1 MKAKNNYTTSRLFTA
16 KKPMLDKFTNDK
28 NSQGNTPPPGIL
40 FSNPTF
46 SQFSEEASDFNLK
59 SFVGL
64 LQRRAIIIIG
74 VASVAMGSVIYTTFK
89 QVPIYE
95 SGFQILVE
103 PVNSDAELGK
113 IDVGLASVLKS
124 SGLDYESQIQV
135 LKSPELL
142 GDFIKEI
149 QKSYPDVNYNAL
161 LQSLTIRRLGES
173 KIIQVSYRS
182 DNNRKIKS
190 ILDPLADFYLKY
202 SLNKRQTKLRQGV
215 QFVDAKLPEIRTRL
229 GELQK
234 QMQMFRQRYDF
245 IDPEN
250 QSGVVSSQ
258 IQSLAQQRLT
268 INQQLT
274 AARANYDRLQRREE
288 QLAILNTAPLYQTL
302 IAQQRQLD
310 TQISGELTRFQ
321 PDNPVIRTL
330 QEKRANLSP
339 IIEAEAARTI
349 NIRISE
355 ATDLIKKIE
364 VDNQYLTQV
373 EKQVQLKLDQ
383 LPVLSRQYTEILRNL
398 QIANESLN
406 RFLAAREQLQIEI
419 AQTELP
425 WELIQAAFV
434 PQYPISPDIPRNLML
449 GFVASS
455 LLGIGAAF
463 LREQTDNTYHSIENV
478 QDKLGLPLLGSLPF
492 NKNLVQNPS
501 LNLTKIG
508 KNQEPEVV
516 VDPLVASDEPSN
528 TSVPRSSRSSYYY
541 GQGSFWESLQ
551 VLYSNI
557 QLLNSDRPIKSLVVS
572 SAVPGDGKSTVGFSL
587 AKTAAIMGKKVLL
600 VDCDLRKSKVHK
612 LTQLNNLWGISSLI
626 SSDIDANQV
635 IQQMPG
641 LNGLSVITAGPTPPD
656 PARLLSS
663 DKMSQMMDYFS
674 ENFDLVI
681 YDTPPVSGLVD
692 ARLVAVH
699 TDGVMLVVRIDK
711 TDKSALKQL
720 IDTLKASPINLLGLV
735 VNGEKF
741 QRFGYNYNYR
751 YSSYYYTESKR

>member
-1 MKAKNNYTTSRLFTA
+1 
-16 KKPMLDKFTNDK
+16 MLDQVTNDK
-28 NSQGNTPPPGIL
+28 NSQGNTTPPGIL

-46 SQFSEEASDFNLK
+46 SQFSEEPSDFNLK
-59 SFVGL
+59 SFIGL

-74 VASVAMGSVIYTTFK
+74 VASVAMSGVIYTTFK

-113 IDVGLASVLKS
+113 IDVGLADVLKT

-135 LKSPELL
+135 LRSPELL
-142 GDFIKEI
+142 RDFIKEI
-149 QKSYPDVNYNAL
+149 QKSYPDINYYTFLEA
-161 LQSLTIRRLGES
+161 LTIRRLGQS
-173 KIIQVSYRS
+173 KIIQVSYQS
-182 DNNRKIKS
+182 DNSRKIKL

-215 QFVDAKLPEIRTRL
+215 KFVDEKLPEIRTRL
-229 GELQK
+229 GQLQK
-234 QMQMFRQRYDF
+234 QMQMFRQRYNF

-250 QSGVVSSQ
+250 QSEVISSQ
-258 IQSLAQQRLT
+258 IQSLTQQRLT

-274 AARANYDRLQRREE
+274 AARASYDRLQRREE

-330 QEKRANLSP
+330 QEKRTNLLP
-339 IIEAEAARTI
+339 IIEGEAARTI

-364 VDNQYLTQV
+364 VENQYITQV

-425 WELIQAAFV
+425 WELIQAAFQ
-434 PQYPISPDIPRNLML
+434 PQNPISPDIPRNLIL

-478 QDKLGLPLLGSLPF
+478 QDKVGLPLLGSLPF
-492 NKNLVQNPS
+492 NKNLVRNPS
-501 LNLTKIG
+501 FNLTKIA
-508 KNQEPEVV
+508 KDQEPEVV
-516 VDPLVASDEPSN
+516 VDPLVASNEPSN

-600 VDCDLRKSKVHK
+600 VDCDLRKSKIHK
-612 LTQLNNLWGISSLI
+612 LSQLNNLWGISSLI
-626 SSDIDANQV
+626 SSDIDVNQV

-663 DKMSQMMDYFS
+663 DKMSQMMNYFS

-681 YDTPPVSGLVD
+681 YDTPPLSGLVD

-720 IDTLKASPINLLGLV
+720 VDTLKASPINLLGVV

-741 QRFGYNYNYR
+741 RGLGYNYNYR
-751 YSSYYYTESKR
+751 YSSYYYTNSKR

>member
-1 MKAKNNYTTSRLFTA
+1 
-16 KKPMLDKFTNDK
+16 
-28 NSQGNTPPPGIL
+28 
-40 FSNPTF
+40 
-46 SQFSEEASDFNLK
+46 
-59 SFVGL
+59 
-64 LQRRAIIIIG
+64 
-74 VASVAMGSVIYTTFK
+74 MGSVIYTTFK

-113 IDVGLASVLKS
+113 IDVGLADVLRS

-135 LKSPELL
+135 LRSPELL

-149 QKSYPDVNYNAL
+149 QKSYPDINYYTL
-161 LQSLTIRRLGES
+161 IQGLTIRRLGQS
-173 KIIQVSYRS
+173 KIIQVSYQS
-182 DNNRKIKS
+182 NNSRKIKL

-215 QFVDAKLPEIRTRL
+215 KFVDEKLPEIRTRL
-229 GELQK
+229 GQLQK
-234 QMQMFRQRYDF
+234 QMQMFRQRYNF

-250 QSGVVSSQ
+250 QSEVISSQ
-258 IQSLAQQRLT
+258 IQSLTQQRLT

-274 AARANYDRLQRREE
+274 AARASYDRLQRREE

-330 QEKRANLSP
+330 QEKRTNLLP
-339 IIEAEAARTI
+339 IIEGEAARTI

-364 VDNQYLTQV
+364 VENQYITQV

-434 PQYPISPDIPRNLML
+434 PQYPISPDIPRNLIL

-463 LREQTDNTYHSIENV
+463 LREQTDNTYHSVENV
-478 QDKLGLPLLGSLPF
+478 QDKIGLPLLGSLPF
-492 NKNLVQNPS
+492 NKNLVRNPS
-501 LNLTKIG
+501 LNPTNIG

-528 TSVPRSSRSSYYY
+528 TSVRRRSRSSYYY

-572 SAVPGDGKSTVGFSL
+572 SAVPGDGKTTVGFSL

-612 LTQLNNLWGISSLI
+612 LSQLNNLWGTSSLI
-626 SSDIDANQV
+626 SSDIDVNQV
-635 IQQMPG
+635 IQQMPA
-641 LNGLSVITAGPTPPD
+641 LNGLSVITAGPVPPD

-681 YDTPPVSGLVD
+681 YDTPPLSGLVD

-711 TDKSALKQL
+711 TDKSDLKQL
-720 IDTLKASPINLLGLV
+720 IDTLKASPINLLGVV

-741 QRFGYNYNYR
+741 RGFGYNYNYR
-751 YSSYYYTESKR
+751 YSSYYYTKSKS

>member
-1 MKAKNNYTTSRLFTA
+1 
-16 KKPMLDKFTNDK
+16 
-28 NSQGNTPPPGIL
+28 
-40 FSNPTF
+40 
-46 SQFSEEASDFNLK
+46 
-59 SFVGL
+59 
-64 LQRRAIIIIG
+64 
-74 VASVAMGSVIYTTFK
+74 
-89 QVPIYE
+89 
-95 SGFQILVE
+95 
-103 PVNSDAELGK
+103 
-113 IDVGLASVLKS
+113 
-124 SGLDYESQIQV
+124 
-135 LKSPELL
+135 
-142 GDFIKEI
+142 
-149 QKSYPDVNYNAL
+149 
-161 LQSLTIRRLGES
+161 
-173 KIIQVSYRS
+173 
-182 DNNRKIKS
+182 
-190 ILDPLADFYLKY
+190 
-202 SLNKRQTKLRQGV
+202 
-215 QFVDAKLPEIRTRL
+215 
-229 GELQK
+229 
-234 QMQMFRQRYDF
+234 
-245 IDPEN
+245 
-250 QSGVVSSQ
+250 
-258 IQSLAQQRLT
+258 
-268 INQQLT
+268 
-274 AARANYDRLQRREE
+274 YDRLQRREE

-330 QEKRANLSP
+330 QEKRTNLLP
-339 IIEAEAARTI
+339 IIEGEAARTI

-364 VDNQYLTQV
+364 VENQYITQV

-425 WELIQAAFV
+425 WELIQAAFQ
-434 PQYPISPDIPRNLML
+434 PQNPISPDIPRNLIL

-478 QDKLGLPLLGSLPF
+478 QDKVGLPLLGSLPF
-492 NKNLVQNPS
+492 NKNLVRNPS
-501 LNLTKIG
+501 FNLTKIA
-508 KNQEPEVV
+508 KDQEPEVV
-516 VDPLVASDEPSN
+516 VDPLVASNEPSN

-600 VDCDLRKSKVHK
+600 VDCDLRKSKIHK
-612 LTQLNNLWGISSLI
+612 LSQLNNLWGISSLI
-626 SSDIDANQV
+626 SSDIDVNQV

-663 DKMSQMMDYFS
+663 DKMSQMMNYFS

-681 YDTPPVSGLVD
+681 YDTPPLSGLVD

-699 TDGVMLVVRIDK
+699 TDGVMLVVRIDR

-720 IDTLKASPINLLGLV
+720 IDTLKASPINLLGVV

-741 QRFGYNYNYR
+741 RGLGYNYNYR
-751 YSSYYYTESKR
+751 YSSYYYTNSKR

>member
-1 MKAKNNYTTSRLFTA
+1 
-16 KKPMLDKFTNDK
+16 MLDQQITNDK
-28 NSQGNTPPPGIL
+28 NSGSSTAPVSTPVPTL

-59 SFVGL
+59 SLFGL

-74 VASVAMGSVIYTTFK
+74 VASVAMGGVIYTTFK

-103 PVNSDAELGK
+103 PVNSDSELGK
-113 IDVGLASVLKS
+113 IDVGLANALKPA
-124 SGLDYESQIQV
+124 GLDYESQIQV
-135 LKSPELL
+135 LQSPELL
-142 GDFIKEI
+142 GDFIKQI
-149 QKSYPDVNYNAL
+149 QKSYPDINYSTL
-161 LQSLTIRRLGES
+161 LQGLTIRRLGAS
-173 KIIQVSYRS
+173 KIIQVSYKS
-182 DNNRKIKS
+182 DNNRKIKL
-190 ILDPLADFYLKY
+190 ILDPLADYYLKY

-215 QFVDAKLPEIRTRL
+215 QFVEAKLPEIRTKL
-229 GELQK
+229 GQLQK
-234 QMQMFRQRYDF
+234 EMQVFRQRYNF

-250 QSGVVSSQ
+250 QSVVISGQ

-330 QEKRANLSP
+330 QEKRANLLP

-355 ATDLIKKIE
+355 ATDVIKKIE
-364 VDNQYLTQV
+364 VDNQYIAQV
-373 EKQVQLKLDQ
+373 EKQLQLKLDQ

-425 WELIQAAFV
+425 WELIQAAFQ
-434 PQYPISPDIPRNLML
+434 PQYPISPDIPRNLTL
-449 GFVASS
+449 GFVASF

-463 LREQTDNTYHSIENV
+463 LREQTDNTYHGIENV
-478 QDKLGLPLLGSLPF
+478 QDKVGLPLLGSLPF

-501 LNLTKIG
+501 LNLTNIG
-508 KNQEPEVV
+508 KYQEPEVV
-516 VDPLVASDEPSN
+516 VDPLVASDEISK
-528 TSVPRSSRSSYYY
+528 TSPRSRSRSSYYY

-572 SAVPGDGKSTVGFSL
+572 SAVPGDGKTTVGFSL

-626 SSDIDANQV
+626 SSDMDVNQV
-635 IQQMPG
+635 IQKMP
-641 LNGLSVITAGPTPPD
+641 
-656 PARLLSS
+656 
-663 DKMSQMMDYFS
+663 
-674 ENFDLVI
+674 
-681 YDTPPVSGLVD
+681 
-692 ARLVAVH
+692 
-699 TDGVMLVVRIDK
+699 
-711 TDKSALKQL
+711 
-720 IDTLKASPINLLGLV
+720 
-735 VNGEKF
+735 
-741 QRFGYNYNYR
+741 
-751 YSSYYYTESKR
+751 

>member
-1 MKAKNNYTTSRLFTA
+1 
-16 KKPMLDKFTNDK
+16 MLDQLTNDK
-28 NSQGNTPPPGIL
+28 NSRSNTTPVPTL

-59 SFVGL
+59 SLFGL

-74 VASVAMGSVIYTTFK
+74 VTSVAIGGVIYTNFK
-89 QVPIYE
+89 QIPIYE
-95 SGFQILVE
+95 SSFQILVE
-103 PVNSDAELGK
+103 PVNSDSELGK
-113 IDVGLASVLKS
+113 IDVGLANALKPA
-124 SGLDYESQIQV
+124 GLDYESQIQV
-135 LKSPELL
+135 LQSPELL
-142 GDFIKEI
+142 RDFIKQI
-149 QKSYPDVNYNAL
+149 QKSHPDINYNTL
-161 LQSLTIRRLGES
+161 LQGLTIRRLGAS
-173 KIIQVSYRS
+173 KIIQVSYKS
-182 DNNRKIKS
+182 DNNQKIKL
-190 ILDPLADFYLKY
+190 ILDPLADYYLKY

-215 QFVDAKLPEIRTRL
+215 QFVEAKLPEIRTRL
-229 GELQK
+229 GQLQK
-234 QMQMFRQRYDF
+234 EMQMFRQRYNF

-250 QSGVVSSQ
+250 QSVVISGQ

-302 IAQQRQLD
+302 IGQQRQLD

-330 QEKRANLSP
+330 QEKRANLLP

-355 ATDLIKKIE
+355 ATDVIKKIE
-364 VDNQYLTQV
+364 VDNQYIAQV
-373 EKQVQLKLDQ
+373 EKQLQLKLDQ

-425 WELIQAAFV
+425 WELIQAAFQ
-434 PQYPISPDIPRNLML
+434 PQYPISPDIPRNLTL
-449 GFVASS
+449 GFVASF

-463 LREQTDNTYHSIENV
+463 LREQTDNTYHGIENV
-478 QDKLGLPLLGSLPF
+478 QDKIGLPLLGSLPF

-501 LNLTKIG
+501 LNLTNIG
-508 KNQEPEVV
+508 KDQEPEVV
-516 VDPLVASDEPSN
+516 VDPLVASDEISN
-528 TSVPRSSRSSYYY
+528 TSARRRSRSSYYY

-626 SSDIDANQV
+626 SSDMDVNQV
-635 IQQMPG
+635 IQKMPG
-641 LNGLSVITAGPTPPD
+641 LNDLSVITAGPTPPD

-663 DKMSQMMDYFS
+663 DKMSQMMKYFS

-681 YDTPPVSGLVD
+681 YDSPPLSGLVD

-720 IDTLKASPINLLGLV
+720 VDTLKASPINLLGLV

-741 QRFGYNYNYR
+741 RGFGYNYNYR
-751 YSSYYYTESKR
+751 YSSYYYTKSNS

>member
-1 MKAKNNYTTSRLFTA
+1 
-16 KKPMLDKFTNDK
+16 MLDQVTNDK
-28 NSQGNTPPPGIL
+28 NSQGNTTPPGIL

-59 SFVGL
+59 SFIGL

-142 GDFIKEI
+142 RDFIKEI

-463 LREQTDNTYHSIENV
+463 LREQTDNTYHSVENV

-492 NKNLVQNPS
+492 NKNLIQNPS

-572 SAVPGDGKSTVGFSL
+572 SAVPGDGKSTVGFSV

-626 SSDIDANQV
+626 SSDIDVNQV

-751 YSSYYYTESKR
+751 YSSYYYTESKK

>member
-1 MKAKNNYTTSRLFTA
+1 
-16 KKPMLDKFTNDK
+16 MLDQVTNDK
-28 NSQGNTPPPGIL
+28 NSQGNTTPPGIL

-59 SFVGL
+59 SFIGL

-74 VASVAMGSVIYTTFK
+74 VASVAMGGVIYTTFK

-113 IDVGLASVLKS
+113 IDVGLADVLRS

-135 LKSPELL
+135 LRSPELL
-142 GDFIKEI
+142 RDFIKEI
-149 QKSYPDVNYNAL
+149 QKSYPDINYYTFLEA
-161 LQSLTIRRLGES
+161 LTIRRLGQS
-173 KIIQVSYRS
+173 KIIQVSYQS
-182 DNNRKIKS
+182 DNSRKIKL

-215 QFVDAKLPEIRTRL
+215 KFVDEKLPEIRTRL
-229 GELQK
+229 GQLQK
-234 QMQMFRQRYDF
+234 QMQMFRQRYNF

-250 QSGVVSSQ
+250 QSEVISSQ
-258 IQSLAQQRLT
+258 IQSLTQQRLT

-274 AARANYDRLQRREE
+274 AARASYDRLQRREE

-330 QEKRANLSP
+330 QEKRTNLLP
-339 IIEAEAARTI
+339 IIEGEAARTI

-364 VDNQYLTQV
+364 VENQYITQV

-425 WELIQAAFV
+425 WELIQAAFQ
-434 PQYPISPDIPRNLML
+434 PQNPISPDIPRNLIL

-478 QDKLGLPLLGSLPF
+478 QDKVGLPLLGSLPF
-492 NKNLVQNPS
+492 NKNLVRNPS
-501 LNLTKIG
+501 FNLTKIA
-508 KNQEPEVV
+508 KDQEPEVV
-516 VDPLVASDEPSN
+516 VDPLVASNEPSN

-600 VDCDLRKSKVHK
+600 VDCDLRKSKIHK
-612 LTQLNNLWGISSLI
+612 LSQLNNLWGISSLI
-626 SSDIDANQV
+626 SSDIDVNQV

-663 DKMSQMMDYFS
+663 DKMSQMMNYFS

-681 YDTPPVSGLVD
+681 YDTPPLSGLVD

-720 IDTLKASPINLLGLV
+720 VDTLKASPINLLGVV

-741 QRFGYNYNYR
+741 RGLGYNYNYR
-751 YSSYYYTESKR
+751 YSSYYYTKSKR